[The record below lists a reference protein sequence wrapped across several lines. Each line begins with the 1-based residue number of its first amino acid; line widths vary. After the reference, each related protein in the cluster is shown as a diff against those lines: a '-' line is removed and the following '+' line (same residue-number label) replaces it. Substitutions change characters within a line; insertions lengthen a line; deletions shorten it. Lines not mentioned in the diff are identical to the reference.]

1 VSYLSGTELKR
12 SKYRL
17 LGLIGQGQ
25 FGQVFCAIHRPT
37 GRLVALKNLEHD
49 RFPTHQFLR
58 ELRFL
63 LSLQHPN
70 IVTCQA
76 LEHTSTGR
84 YLVMDY
90 CEGGTLRNLMPE
102 EYRLNLVSV
111 LKIVIDVLAGLEH
124 AHSRGIVHCD
134 IKPENILIQFDR
146 TNWIARI
153 SDFGI
158 ARLNQEI
165 WLQEGAL
172 GSPAYMAPERF
183 YGQYSEASDLYAV
196 GILLFELL
204 AGYRPFSGTPVEL
217 RSAHLNQPLT
227 LSQDMPESCRAVLTT
242 ALQKLP
248 GRRFRSAAAMR
259 AALEAALETV
269 LQQTS
274 PNGQEWDGAHDGQ
287 SDSAAVAVDQSAS
300 NLAASDLFVTVTP
313 PYACPF
319 RPVWQTLLERPVTHL
334 MASEP
339 NADRITV
346 YQAGQSWVRT
356 QMLSLK
362 LLCSPEQE
370 LHPNVTQP
378 PVDQLSS
385 YQDLAEPVEQL
396 LLRPGGG
403 LAITQRSIVQVR
415 PNMPLNSASG
425 ADLDLRPLV
434 SWAESR
440 IATVDPQGHWFA
452 TFGLA
457 APTASSSKLEIGEP
471 LRLGKLPSL
480 ANSGSVPTPSPWVG
494 SVLELGAELD
504 LAAVE
509 FASLLALDSRH
520 WALIATTASGSLVQ
534 IISRRGSRVGS
545 LLLPM
550 QLRAIAPTTRP
561 YQFLGRDEGAGTVL
575 LIDLKPYRI
584 KRWWV
589 EISPDF
595 WVATSW
601 GYILAE
607 ASGQIVF
614 LDDAGRGIGSLKVP
628 QPITAMTP
636 LQQQGLL
643 IATWQTD
650 QGWLYSLDL
659 QELGL
664 DLIF

>member
-1 VSYLSGTELKR
+1 MSYSPGTESKR

-25 FGQVFCAIHRPT
+25 FGQVFCAVHRPT

-49 RFPTHQFLR
+49 RFPTHKFLR

-76 LEHTSTGR
+76 LEHTATGR

-102 EYRLNLVSV
+102 EYRLSLFCVLNL
-111 LKIVIDVLAGLEH
+111 VIDVLAGLEH

-134 IKPENILIQFDR
+134 IKPENILIQFTRDS
-146 TNWIARI
+146 WIARI

-217 RSAHLNQPLT
+217 RSAHLNQPLALT
-227 LSQDMPESCRAVLTT
+227 SEIPESCRAILTT

-259 AALEAALETV
+259 AALEAV
-269 LQQTS
+269 QQ
-274 PNGQEWDGAHDGQ
+274 PGQQNVQ
-287 SDSAAVAVDQSAS
+287 SLRPAPLNLFSSAASGSGAS
-300 NLAASDLFVTVTP
+300 PLFVTVTP
-313 PYACPF
+313 PYRCVF
-319 RPVWQTLLERPVTHL
+319 RPTQQKTLAQPIQRLAVATLDPESI
-334 MASEP
+334 A
-339 NADRITV
+339 V
-346 YQAGQSWVRT
+346 YQAGRDWFSCQVIPPEGL
-356 QMLSLK
+356 LSPK
-362 LLCSPEQE
+362 GQGW
-370 LHPNVTQP
+370 NQ
-378 PVDQLSS
+378 QKAGLSGQQFS
-385 YQDLAEPVEQL
+385 DPVEQL
-396 LLRPGGG
+396 LLHPSGC
-403 LAITQRSIVQVR
+403 LVMTQRSIAHLQLDF
-415 PNMPLNSASG
+415 PNSADAKLQSL
-425 ADLDLRPLV
+425 ASWTEPQLV
-434 SWAESR
+434 
-440 IATVDPQGHWFA
+440 TVDPQANWFA
-452 TFGLA
+452 TFGSVNS
-457 APTASSSKLEIGEP
+457 APAESTTESNLELQPVGL
-471 LRLGKLPSL
+471 LRLAKLPCLLGNRS
-480 ANSGSVPTPSPWVG
+480 AQPWVG
-494 SVLELGAELD
+494 ADMALGLEGV
-504 LAAVE
+504 VE

-520 WALIATTASGSLVQ
+520 LALVTTTANGSLTQ
-534 IISRRGSRVGS
+534 IVTRRGRRVGS
-545 LLLPM
+545 LSLPM
-550 QLRAIAPTTRP
+550 RLRAIAATGRSG
-561 YQFLGRDEGAGTVL
+561 QFLALDSELGTVL

-589 EISPDF
+589 EITPDF
-595 WVATSW
+595 LLTIDW
-601 GYILAE
+601 GYVLA
-607 ASGQIVF
+607 AAGGQIVF
-614 LDDAGRGIGSLKVP
+614 LDETGRGVGALELP
-628 QPITAMTP
+628 QPITAIAP

-643 IATWQTD
+643 VATWQAEAG
-650 QGWLYSLDL
+650 QLFSINL

-664 DLIF
+664 DLVF